1 MAKHITNNYILYP
14 ANTSTL
20 GFIGRDTCDWL
31 GEEHAFIGSSNI
43 DQKRHLNR
51 MQYYG
56 G

>member
-1 MAKHITNNYILYP
+1 MAKHKTNKYNLYS

-31 GEEHAFIGSSNI
+31 GEEHAFIGYYNI
-43 DQKRHLNR
+43 YQKRHLNH